1 MTRRLSL
8 TLLAAA
14 ALAALVV
21 AVAVRAR
28 RVREVL
34 AVFPSASGLREG
46 APVTYLGAD
55 VGTVG
60 GIERARGS
68 TAGAAVVHLRIRRRD
83 LVLRTG
89 DEPRLRT
96 MGLLGDAAID
106 IRPGPLDAPRLER
119 GDTLRGGGV
128 AASPE
133 PARMLEALMRGGP
146 RPRRDSSP
154 GGRATQAPQ
163 P

>member
-1 MTRRLSL
+1 MV
-8 TLLAAA
+8 AAA
-14 ALAALVV
+14 VAALVV
-21 AVAVRAR
+21 VAAVRAR
-28 RVREVL
+28 RGREVL
-34 AVFPSASGLREG
+34 VVFPSASGLREG

-60 GIERARGS
+60 HVERS
-68 TAGAAVVHLRIRRRD
+68 AGQAVVRLRIRRRD
-83 LVLRTG
+83 VVLRKG

-106 IRPGPLDAPRLER
+106 IRPGPLEAARLER
-119 GDTLRGGGV
+119 GDTLHGGGA

-146 RPRRDSSP
+146 RPRRDSVAAAAS
-154 GGRATQAPQ
+154 APL